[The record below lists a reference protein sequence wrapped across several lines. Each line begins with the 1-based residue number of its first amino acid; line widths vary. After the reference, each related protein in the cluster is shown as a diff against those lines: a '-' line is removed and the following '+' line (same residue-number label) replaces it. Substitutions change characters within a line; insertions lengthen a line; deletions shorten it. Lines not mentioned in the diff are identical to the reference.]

1 MGRETRIL
9 WCDADMKQAAEKR
22 VAFIMYEYG
31 LGNSPSLINAAKLFV
46 NQGYGVDF
54 FTCGT
59 FLGNVHFT
67 DGRIKIH
74 DIPDVNKPSPARN
87 FFSKVKWAFHYRT
100 KALSR
105 LLPWQIRLKLEESSI
120 AESISYFVKS
130 IKTTIAETKYRCLIG
145 VEPLG
150 MLTAY
155 QLGLQTAA
163 PFAYYNMELHTES
176 DRQTPNDFIVK
187 AIEKRINGFAAFT
200 IVQDIERGQ
209 LLAKENGILENSLIP
224 VPVCADGEPFMGKT
238 GYLRDR
244 FGLSADMRII
254 LYAGFIADWAMCAE
268 IAESAQSW
276 PKNWVLIFHTHGYN
290 NENYINKV
298 RRFES
303 DNLLFSLAPVP
314 YEELPAFLA
323 SADIGIALYRDL
335 GANFTLISSASG
347 KLAHYMKS
355 GLPVVVNSYPGV
367 SEVVERY
374 HCGISVNGPEQLR
387 AAITEIFANYQQMQ
401 AGAYRCYEDNY
412 RLSRY
417 FSRVVERIDQL

>member
-1 MGRETRIL
+1 
-9 WCDADMKQAAEKR
+9 MKHTDERR

-31 LGNSPSLINAAKLFV
+31 LGNSPSLINAANFLV
-46 NQGYGVDF
+46 GQGYCVDF

-59 FLGNVHFT
+59 YLGNVQFA
-67 DGRIKIH
+67 DCRIKIH
-74 DIPDVNKPSPARN
+74 NIPDVNKPSPAKDL
-87 FFSKVKWAFHYRT
+87 FSKIKWAVHYRI
-100 KALSR
+100 KELAR
-105 LLPWQIRLKLEESSI
+105 LLPWQVRLNLEESSI
-120 AESISYFVKS
+120 DESINYFVS
-130 IKTTIAETKYRCLIG
+130 SVRILMAETKYRCLIG

-155 QLGLQTAA
+155 QLGLQAA
-163 PFAYYNMELHTES
+163 TPFAYYSMELHTES

-200 IVQDIERGQ
+200 IVQDMQRGR
-209 LLAKENGILENSLIP
+209 LLAKENGIQGSSLIP
-224 VPVCADGEPFMGKT
+224 VPVCADGEPFIGKT
-238 GYLRDR
+238 SYLRDR

-254 LYAGFIADWAMCAE
+254 LYAGFIADWAMCEE

-290 NENYINKV
+290 NENYIKKV

-303 DNLLFSLAPVP
+303 NNLLFSLVPVP

-355 GLPVVVNSYPGV
+355 GLPVVVNSYPVV
-367 SEVVERY
+367 SNVVERFN
-374 HCGISVNGPEQLR
+374 CGISVNGPEQLR
-387 AAITEIFANYQQMQ
+387 AAISEIFENYQQMQ
-401 AGAYRCYEDNY
+401 AGAYRCYEANY
-412 RLSRY
+412 RLSLY
-417 FSRVVERIDQL
+417 FSKVVERIDQL